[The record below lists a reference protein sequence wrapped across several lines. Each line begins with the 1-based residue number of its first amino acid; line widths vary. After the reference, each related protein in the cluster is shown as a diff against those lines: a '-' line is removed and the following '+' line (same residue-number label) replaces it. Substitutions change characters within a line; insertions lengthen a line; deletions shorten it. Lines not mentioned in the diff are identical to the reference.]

1 MYGAPMQKDEMG
13 KKDAELSLEEQKL
26 ELIRL
31 RIENGYY
38 DSDRVLENVVSE
50 IYKREVKN

>member
-1 MYGAPMQKDEMG
+1 MKKEQMG
-13 KKDAELSLEEQKL
+13 KKDAEYSLEEQKL

-38 DSDRVLENVVSE
+38 NSERVMENLVNE